1 MTLSLGDSFSRPY
14 TGGAVPEK
22 FASDARKRAEIPL
35 RPETR
40 GAVRP
45 RLVLADEYRVRLY
58 RIIDE
63 MSRSVMYWLRAAY
76 RGQETGIAVV
86 SGDRLAYDDAPAANA
101 LEMAIRRLRSRWLA
115 RFSDLSANLA
125 EYFATSA
132 RERTDAQLK
141 DILWRGGMSVKFQLT
156 PAVREVLP
164 AIVKENVALIRS
176 IPEQYLGKVEGA
188 VMRSVTAGRDLATLT
203 QELQEQHGVT
213 RRRAKTISLDQNN
226 KATGAI
232 ARARYID
239 MGIAKAIWCHSH
251 AGFEPRPTHLANDK
265 QEYDVVEGWF
275 DPDPKVRRHI
285 HPGELI
291 RCRCFSRPVL
301 PG

>member
-1 MTLSLGDSFSRPY
+1 MTLSLGHSFSRPY

-22 FASDARKRAEIPL
+22 FALDARKRAETML
-35 RPETR
+35 RPPTR

-45 RLVLADEYRVRLY
+45 RLVLANEYRARLL

-63 MSRSVMYWLRAAY
+63 MDRSITYWLKAAY
-76 RGQETGIAVV
+76 RGQSEGIAKVA
-86 SGDRLAYDDAPAANA
+86 GDRLAYDEPTANV
-101 LEMAIRRLRSRWLA
+101 LDVVIRRLRRRWLR
-115 RFSDLSANLA
+115 RFGNLSNNLA
-125 EYFATSA
+125 EYFATSVK
-132 RERTDAQLK
+132 ERTDAQLK
-141 DILWRGGMSVKFQLT
+141 DILRRGGMSVKFQLT

-176 IPEQYLGKVEGA
+176 IPEQYLGKVEGV
-188 VMRSVTAGRDLATLT
+188 VMRSVTAGRDLSTLT
-203 QELQEQHGVT
+203 KELQEQYGVT
-213 RRRAKTISLDQNN
+213 RRRANTIAIDQCN

-239 MGIAKAIWCHSH
+239 LGIAKAIWCHSH
-251 AGFEPRPTHLANDK
+251 AGFEPRPTHLANDGK
-265 QEYDVVEGWF
+265 EYDIVEGWF
-275 DPDPKVRRHI
+275 DTDPKVRRHI